1 LRMAKR
7 EPLDKEAQM
16 AKKKDPFDH
25 DGDGRPG
32 GSLPKSKR
40 SDLKETIQEAREE
53 LAAER
58 AVPRYNAEGVL
69 LNPGDFNVSPEGLL
83 TPKEK

>member
-1 LRMAKR
+1 MAKR

-16 AKKKDPFDH
+16 RKKDPFDH
-25 DGDGRPG
+25 DGDGKPG

-40 SDLKETIQEAREE
+40 GDPKETIQEAREE
-53 LAAER
+53 PAAER
-58 AVPRYNAEGVL
+58 AVPVPRYNAEGVL
-69 LNPGDFNVSPEGLL
+69 LNPEDFNVSAEGLL